1 MAKKISVRIEKKM
14 LEELDRIA
22 AASGVNRSELIREA
36 VRMLINKVKREKL
49 EIKAEHDM

>member
-1 MAKKISVRIEKKM
+1 MSKKISVRIEKKL

-36 VRMLINKVKREKL
+36 IRLLIDK
-49 EIKAEHDM
+49 IKSERLKKEAKG